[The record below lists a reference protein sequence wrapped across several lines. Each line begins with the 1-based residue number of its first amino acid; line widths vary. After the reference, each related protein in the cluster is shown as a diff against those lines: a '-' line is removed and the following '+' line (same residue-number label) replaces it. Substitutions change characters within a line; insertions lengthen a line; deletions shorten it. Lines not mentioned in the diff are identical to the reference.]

1 MNGQLLFISLILI
14 VCIVLSKL
22 TGKVGIPTL
31 LVFIAL
37 GMFFGSDGVVKIPFS
52 NYELAQQICTLL
64 LMFIMFYGGFG
75 TNWKMAKP
83 VFGKA
88 IGLSTIG
95 VGLTAAI
102 TTGFCYFIMGMALP
116 DSFLMA
122 AVISSTDAA
131 SVFSILKSKKLNL
144 KYRSASMLEVES
156 GSNDPASYM
165 LTIMALN
172 IMQGKSQSIVL
183 FLVKQIGIGV
193 VSGVL
198 IGVAAAMI
206 LKQIRFGI
214 EGLETVFIVAVCIL
228 SFNLPELFGGNG
240 YLAVYITGFII
251 GNSKFENKISLVHFF
266 DGVTE
271 LAQMLIFFLLGL
283 LSFPSQIPE
292 IILPSILIFLFM
304 TFVARP
310 VAVFTILKP
319 LRAPTNQCL
328 FVSWAGLRGAA
339 SIVFAIIAVVSD
351 AETNFDVFHIVF
363 CISLMSVALQGT
375 LLPWVAKKFSMI
387 DENESVMK
395 TFNDYQHEV
404 QIQLIQTSIGPGHR
418 WIGRRVRELD
428 LKDMLI
434 VLIKR
439 GDNTII
445 PQGDTLVEL
454 YDILVLTG
462 QVYRD
467 DSNIR
472 LGEIQI
478 DEDSPWVGKL
488 LKEIK
493 LPKET
498 LIMVIQR
505 ADGSF
510 VVPNGDTVIEAGD
523 IFIQNNA
530 ERMKNR
536 QKAVGD
542 KMGSEHSE
550 K

>member
-375 LLPWVAKKFSMI
+375 LLPWVAKKLSMI

-404 QIQLIQTSIGPGHR
+404 QIQLIQTSIGSGHR

-498 LIMVIQR
+498 LIMVIQQ

-510 VVPNGDTVIEAGD
+510 VVPNGDTIIEAGD

>member
-375 LLPWVAKKFSMI
+375 LLPWVAKKLSMI